1 MMAEHSTVRFDP
13 TSDSGL
19 PLRSSGLRQ
28 PRIVAITGGK
38 GGVGKTSVAVNLA
51 LSFARRGQKVLLL
64 DGDTDLANVSI
75 LLGQYP
81 SKTLEQVLAG
91 QCTFDDVIMKADF
104 GLHVIP
110 GASGVERCMDLGR
123 DEAFPVLRDL
133 ATLEKRYDLILID
146 TASGLQPTA
155 LHMVATAM
163 LACVII
169 TPDPA
174 SLTDAFS
181 LLRVLQRRGYKRT
194 PGVIVNMARGA
205 SQAREVYRRF
215 SGAVRRHLAMDVDYL
230 GAVWRDET
238 LRHSVEVQRP
248 VATLAETD
256 PSCRQFLTLAEMLE
270 VHLARMPPR
279 KSGFAAYWHHRTR
292 QAADAAL
299 AEREA
304 EATST
309 PDLPAAPS
317 SASVS
322 GEAGPA
328 SDRFASPV
336 VRCRQL
342 FDLVD
347 QLLAANPAEPALR
360 SEALRQAAALIAGI
374 ADGLPEEAGPASGP
388 LSPPSS
394 GSPEPDGPAY
404 DESRYGTQQ
413 ALLGVLREQSPEVS
427 VDQFLSGLPSGY
439 DH

>member
-1 MMAEHSTVRFDP
+1 MMAEHSTVRFDAP
-13 TSDSGL
+13 SDSDL

-81 SKTLEQVLAG
+81 SKTLEQVLDG

-123 DEAFPVLRDL
+123 DEVFPVLRDL

-292 QAADAAL
+292 QASDAAQ

-304 EATST
+304 GAASADQPEEPST
-309 PDLPAAPS
+309 AN
-317 SASVS
+317 VS

-374 ADGLPEEAGPASGP
+374 ADSLPEAAEPASGSLP
-388 LSPPSS
+388 PPSS

-404 DESRYGTQQ
+404 DESRFGKQQ